1 MVSDLCNSGTE
12 LCRKACGGHGYSKLS
27 GLPSLVTRGAAACTY
42 EGDNTVLYLQ
52 LAR

>member
-1 MVSDLCNSGTE
+1 MASDLCSWGTE

-27 GLPSLVTRGAAACTY
+27 GLPSLVTRVTAACTY

-52 LAR
+52 MAR